1 MLRSTKS
8 LIGFLAASALI
19 LSACTSSDSAATT
32 TTTLAPVT
40 TLAAVTTTTVA
51 PTTTTAPPP
60 PTTTTI
66 TSPTIEVSDSIN
78 GLVIDDEDL
87 VDRGDHPQP
96 ADRRDDKK
104 LVDRR
109 VVAVKIDNHPRAQP
123 QVVLN
128 EADAVYETL
137 VEGGITRFIALYHTV
152 DFDKVGPN
160 RSGRVTDSDL
170 IKGLDAVFQI
180 SGAQGWVKNIFRAD
194 GIHVL
199 YDNGVTTYRDNSRPA
214 PHNLFTSTLK
224 IREVADDRG
233 WSDENPGNMFL
244 FGDAP
249 ESGEVATRI
258 SMSFSSAPN
267 SNWEW
272 DGEKYLRFNGSTIH
286 KTFDIDGKSEQV
298 DADVLVALRVREF
311 IAHNPAGS
319 GTSLPTAETVGTGEA
334 TIFYNGEVVEGIW
347 TREENTDMFT
357 LTNEDESLM
366 VIPPGRLWISLI
378 PNKEPVTW
386 E

>member
-1 MLRSTKS
+1 MLRSTKL
-8 LIGFLAASALI
+8 LIGFLAASAII
-19 LSACTSSDSAATT
+19 LSACSSSDSAATT
-32 TTTLAPVT
+32 TTTLAPAT
-40 TLAAVTTTTVA
+40 TLTTVTTTTLA
-51 PTTTTAPPP
+51 PTTTVP

-66 TSPTIEVSDSIN
+66 TAPSIDVSESIN
-78 GLVIDDEDL
+78 GLVVDNEDL
-87 VDRGDHPQP
+87 I
-96 ADRRDDKK
+96 
-104 LVDRR
+104 DRR

-137 VEGGITRFIALYHTV
+137 VEGGITRFIALYHTA
-152 DFDKVGPN
+152 DFEKVGPN

-199 YDNGVTTYRDNSRPA
+199 YDNGVTTYRDKSRPA
-214 PHNLFTSTLK
+214 PHNLFTSTIK

-249 ESGEVATRI
+249 KSDEVATEI
-258 SMSFSSAPN
+258 SMSFSGAPN
-267 SNWEW
+267 ANWEW
-272 DGEKYLRFNGSTIH
+272 DGEKYLRFNGSKVHETVDTEGT
-286 KTFDIDGKSEQV
+286 KEQV
-298 DADVLVALRVREF
+298 DADVLVALRVREY

-334 TIFYNGEVVEGIW
+334 TIFYNGEVVHGIW

-357 LTNEDESLM
+357 LTNEDDTLM

-378 PNKEPVTW
+378 PNEEPVTW